1 MHSIKFWL
9 SEGSNHRSVVLDGLS
24 VEIVR
29 EENGDFIAL
38 EVFLVAVKF
47 LVVFKEVNVEI
58 QTALVVVFVQNNEYL
73 LQHLS
78 VCYFHC
84 EQNENLYLLED
95 GGDEFIPRHIHDE
108 LAKEVEVYFCGDLLV
123 NAFVDVIVLI

>member
-29 EENGDFIAL
+29 EEDGDFIAL
-38 EVFLVAVKF
+38 EVFLVAVEF

-78 VCYFHC
+78 VRYFHC
-84 EQNENLYLLED
+84 EQNENFYFFED
-95 GGDEFIPRHIHDE
+95 GGDEFIPRHVHDE

-123 NAFVDVIVLI
+123 NAFVDVIILI